1 METSGGNERVAMGGW
16 KSAGGN
22 GRVEISGWK
31 WAGGDERVEMSELDY
46 SRGLVGEIQ
55 QIDANRYKRL
65 G

>member
-1 METSGGNERVAMGGW
+1 M
-16 KSAGGN
+16 
-22 GRVEISGWK
+22 EISGWK
-31 WAGGDERVEMSELDY
+31 WAGGDERVERADGNGRVEMSELDY